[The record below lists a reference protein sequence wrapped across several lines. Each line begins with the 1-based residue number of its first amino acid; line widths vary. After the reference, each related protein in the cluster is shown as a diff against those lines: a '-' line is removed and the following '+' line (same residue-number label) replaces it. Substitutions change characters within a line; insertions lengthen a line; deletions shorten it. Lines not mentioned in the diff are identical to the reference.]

1 MADDPQKPS
10 DEAKAPPSDGSP
22 KLDEG
27 ADEEAVLPTFAETP
41 EARAKLLSLQNEA
54 READATAQREAL
66 AKAEAGRIAAAI
78 TPAAAEVASAP
89 LPKAWGLPIV
99 RVDAVLTAIEERILL
114 FALLLEIGAL
124 VVWVV
129 LRGFS
134 LGEADSRNL
143 ILRMP
148 MVAGALAAV
157 GALVAHRIKGN
168 DSAKYFPLG
177 GAVVGVIVA
186 YATRNAGVFYFQ
198 NILNWLQNAS
208 VLMLVGGL
216 RGLVTRLTLW
226 LALLG
231 ASLATAKGKHIN
243 IDVVM
248 RFLPASYRVPVA
260 LVGWLA
266 AATMCITGAWGFVD
280 QLALG
285 EFRVPRTEACPG
297 YQAPAVREGE
307 APPNVPQCE
316 VSAGTKISG
325 LTAEAGRD
333 MFLLG
338 RQISLDVKSI
348 PRVFTGTAYDKWF
361 TPADWN
367 AWWKDGGWGQHYK
380 PEDAAAQ
387 LLPETTLDADGRA
400 APGASRIPAISI
412 PGGDENPS
420 GVLIRDLNLVLPMG
434 LLMIALRFVIRSLL
448 ALSGHVVVDPDA
460 AHAEDEELAHG
471 VPQPQTAHVG
481 VGSAVAAS
489 GIVKQKQVL

>member
-1 MADDPQKPS
+1 MADDPKKPS
-10 DEAKAPPSDGSP
+10 DETEPPA
-22 KLDEG
+22 EG
-27 ADEEAVLPTFAETP
+27 GPANLAADADEEVLPTFAETP
-41 EARAKLLSLQNEA
+41 EARAKLVQLQNEA
-54 READATAQREAL
+54 KEADETARREAL
-66 AKAEAGRIAAAI
+66 AREEAGRIAASV

-89 LPKAWGLPIV
+89 LPRAWGLPIA
-99 RVDAVLTAIEERILL
+99 RVDAMLTAIEERILL
-114 FALLLEIGAL
+114 FALLLEIGSL

-134 LGEADSRNL
+134 LGETDTRNL
-143 ILRMP
+143 ILRVP

-157 GALVAHRIKGN
+157 GALVASRMKGN
-168 DSAKYFPLG
+168 DAARYFPLG
-177 GAVVGVIVA
+177 GAIAGAVLA
-186 YATRNAGVFYFQ
+186 FATRNAGVFYFQ

-266 AATMCITGAWGFVD
+266 AALMCITGAWGFVD

-285 EFRVPRTEACPG
+285 EFRVERTEACAD
-297 YQAPAVREGE
+297 YHAPPAKEGE
-307 APPNVPQCE
+307 PAPNVPQCE
-316 VSAGTKISG
+316 VSAGTKIAG
-325 LTAEAGRD
+325 LTHEAGRD
-333 MFLLG
+333 LFLLG
-338 RQISLDVKSI
+338 RQISLDLKSI
-348 PRVFTGTAYDKWF
+348 PRVFFSGTAYDQWF

-367 AWWKDGGWGQHYK
+367 AWWKDGGWDKHYK
-380 PEDAAAQ
+380 AEDAAAQ
-387 LLPETTLDADGRA
+387 LLPETTVDEKGATV
-400 APGASRIPAISI
+400 PGAPRIPAISI

-420 GVLIRDLNLVLPMG
+420 GVLIRDLNLVLPLG
-434 LLMIALRFVIRSLL
+434 LLMIALRFIIRSLL

-481 VGSAVAAS
+481 VETA
-489 GIVKQKQVL
+489 KEVL